1 MEPIEQPNPLIVV
14 PIWPPILDLESLQL
28 VQVVMPPPEVV
39 VVLVLHGMPR
49 ILSWEVLLASTS
61 FF

>member
-1 MEPIEQPNPLIVV
+1 MEPIEQPNLVIVV
-14 PIWPPILDLESLQL
+14 LLWPPILDLESLQL
-28 VQVVMPPPEVV
+28 MQVVMPPLEVV

-49 ILSWEVLLASTS
+49 ILGWEVLLASTS